1 MVAHAHSFLLFIHFK
16 LLTLVLTVKYRTAVA
31 CSAKVLFSLLD
42 ELSNSKLSE
51 LSGALRTLRL
61 FIFNNQSYK

>member
-42 ELSNSKLSE
+42 ELSNSKLS
-51 LSGALRTLRL
+51 GALRTL
-61 FIFNNQSYK
+61 FIINNQSYK